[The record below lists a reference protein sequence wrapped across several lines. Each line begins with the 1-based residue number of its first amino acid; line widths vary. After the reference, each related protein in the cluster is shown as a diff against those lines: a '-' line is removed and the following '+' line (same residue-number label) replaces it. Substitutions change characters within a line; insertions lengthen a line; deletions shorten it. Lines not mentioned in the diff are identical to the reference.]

1 MKVAVFTL
9 GCKVNQY
16 ESGQILRALAEKG
29 YETTEE
35 LVPADFYILNTCAVT
50 GEAERKSRQA
60 VARARKLNPAA
71 KILVCGCASQNDAEQ
86 FAKKENVTYVKGVAK
101 KGDLVRHLQESGI
114 LVDELPKIYEESN
127 FGSSERVRSTIKI
140 QDGCNR
146 FCTYCLV
153 PYLRGRS
160 RSRRISEILREAAAD
175 INFREIVLTGVDI
188 SSFGADTGESLLKLL
203 QELDAFEKRIR
214 LGSLEVSL
222 LTADFV
228 LGLANL
234 KNFCPHFHLSLQSGS
249 DGVLKKMNRHY
260 TTAQY
265 LEAVQLIRRFFPFAG
280 ITTDVIAGFPTESE
294 AEHRETLDFV
304 RRVAFSDMHV
314 FPYSIR
320 EGTVAAR
327 LPQTP
332 EEIKQRRAME
342 LTKLKDALKK
352 AFLQQLKGTQ
362 HTVLTE
368 QVQNGISEGYTEN
381 YIKVYLLQ
389 DAKPNEMYRVTIG
402 EMYRDGVLASVEEK
416 LC

>member
-1 MKVAVFTL
+1 
-9 GCKVNQY
+9 
-16 ESGQILRALAEKG
+16 
-29 YETTEE
+29 
-35 LVPADFYILNTCAVT
+35 
-50 GEAERKSRQA
+50 
-60 VARARKLNPAA
+60 
-71 KILVCGCASQNDAEQ
+71 
-86 FAKKENVTYVKGVAK
+86 
-101 KGDLVRHLQESGI
+101 
-114 LVDELPKIYEESN
+114 
-127 FGSSERVRSTIKI
+127 
-140 QDGCNR
+140 
-146 FCTYCLV
+146 
-153 PYLRGRS
+153 
-160 RSRRISEILREAAAD
+160 
-175 INFREIVLTGVDI
+175 
-188 SSFGADTGESLLKLL
+188 
-203 QELDAFEKRIR
+203 
-214 LGSLEVSL
+214 
-222 LTADFV
+222 
-228 LGLANL
+228 
-234 KNFCPHFHLSLQSGS
+234 
-249 DGVLKKMNRHY
+249 MNRHY

-265 LEAVQLIRRFFPFAG
+265 LEAVQLIRRFFPFVG